1 MLGQVGNSG
10 NSGGPHLHFH
20 VTDENVPL
28 GAEGLPFVH
37 DAFDLLGFCRQGPA
51 GPCEM
56 HEPETRRG
64 ETPMRD
70 QLIRFPR

>member
-1 MLGQVGNSG
+1 MQLRLRYAQRSSRPPIDYMLV
-10 NSGGPHLHFH
+10 
-20 VTDENVPL
+20 D
-28 GAEGLPFVH
+28 AEGRASPVEGG
-37 DAFDLLGFCRQGPA
+37 DNDTYLGFCRQGPA

-70 QLIRFPR
+70 QLVRFPG